1 MKKLIAKIKQ
11 CWINRPIYKTLKSVP
26 DSPLFLLFW
35 SSLFIAF
42 YPAYVLQQVWP
53 LYIEAVNSAGF
64 TFTGIIVT
72 LIMFALALLVWFF
85 GCLAK
90 KTGGL
95 LYGRL
100 FK

>member
-11 CWINRPIYKTLKSVP
+11 YWIKRPAYKTLKSMP
-26 DSPLFLLFW
+26 DSLLFLLFW
-35 SSLFIAF
+35 LSLFIAF
-42 YPAYVLQQVWP
+42 YWTDSLQQVWP

-72 LIMFALALLVWFF
+72 LIMFALALNVWFF
-85 GCLAK
+85 GFLAK
-90 KTGGL
+90 KTGDL

-100 FK
+100 FE